1 MENNMSTQT
10 ALEAYE
16 EKQAEI
22 KKLLAQI
29 TVGLEAH
36 DRKASSKGEHHWGH
50 VGDLTDIAA
59 KLADIKDSLYET
71 GEYAKPARTFDR
83 NGRRIKVTIPL
94 TD

>member
-1 MENNMSTQT
+1 MSTQT
-10 ALEAYE
+10 ALEAYK

-29 TVGLEAH
+29 TAGIEAH
-36 DRKASSKGEHHWGH
+36 DRRASSKGGYHWGH

-59 KLADIKDSLYET
+59 KLTDIKDSLHGT
-71 GEYAKPARTFDR
+71 GEYATPARTFDR